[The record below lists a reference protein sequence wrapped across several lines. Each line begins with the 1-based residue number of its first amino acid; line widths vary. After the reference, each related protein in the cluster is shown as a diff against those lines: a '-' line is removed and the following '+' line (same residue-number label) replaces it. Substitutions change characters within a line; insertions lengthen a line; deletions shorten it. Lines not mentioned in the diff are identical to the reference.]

1 MLFIPVGDNIGEMYK
16 NNDIESLTTVI
27 NKENTITSKIR
38 FLNNITAS
46 NSDIENKTIEETVLL
61 NMFKRACDISYSIY
75 EIHTSHIGSSMQLL
89 RSLYEIGVLIRIL
102 SESTE
107 DDLSLFRE
115 LGHRISD
122 SAIMEEYDLYN
133 LNKGAEFY
141 DLKLKYRDRGTPRD
155 KTMYKSYD
163 WAKPFFSERELK
175 RLNTSYSPSFRDLV
189 FKSGVTDSMWKNN
202 ISVYED
208 ASSIIHY
215 SGITQKVI
223 DNQTSA
229 AINTHLSVFIRAIVI
244 DYLIVVENLC
254 HSIEKDNY
262 RKLETFAKK
271 MRLLITK
278 DWE

>member
-1 MLFIPVGDNIGEMYK
+1 
-16 NNDIESLTTVI
+16 
-27 NKENTITSKIR
+27 
-38 FLNNITAS
+38 
-46 NSDIENKTIEETVLL
+46 
-61 NMFKRACDISYSIY
+61 
-75 EIHTSHIGSSMQLL
+75 
-89 RSLYEIGVLIRIL
+89 
-102 SESTE
+102 
-107 DDLSLFRE
+107 
-115 LGHRISD
+115 
-122 SAIMEEYDLYN
+122 
-133 LNKGAEFY
+133 
-141 DLKLKYRDRGTPRD
+141 
-155 KTMYKSYD
+155 MYKSYD